1 MAVDPI
7 TAITTLRSLITS
19 LIESITDRKHA
30 AELREIQQ
38 IISALDGEYF
48 RMRKESLQ
56 LETNYAQLQQR
67 VLPLETR
74 VAVAEVERDKV
85 LAELSK
91 LKTKLDELTAQ
102 DDRKK
107 SNRLPEESEKML
119 VSLSGKGRNEELTRD
134 ALIAHAGLPKARGD
148 YFYDL
153 LTDAKFVRVTH
164 GRMGVGSFWAATPE
178 GRKYLVDNKLI

>member
-1 MAVDPI
+1 MPVDPI

-38 IISALDGEYF
+38 IISSLDGEYF

-67 VLPLETR
+67 VLPLEAR
-74 VAVAEVERDKV
+74 VTAADAERDKA

-91 LKTKLDELTAQ
+91 LKAKLSEFTAQ
-102 DDRKK
+102 EERRS
-107 SNRLPEESEKML
+107 SNRLPDESEKML
-119 VSLSGKGRNEELTRD
+119 VALSGVGRKDEVTRD
-134 ALIAHAGLPKARGD
+134 TLIAHAGLPKARGD
-148 YFYDL
+148 YYFDL
-153 LTDAKFVRVTH
+153 LTNAKFVRVTH
-164 GRMGVGSFWAATPE
+164 GRMGAGSFWAATPE
-178 GRKYLVDNKLI
+178 GRSYLVDNKLI